1 MSKKIINM
9 MSSATKVS
17 GQGVG
22 SAYLE
27 QVDLVKKGLS
37 DRFEVTINQYKPAHI
52 THYHTI
58 DPLFFLTEFWFT
70 RKGTSVGYV
79 HMLPETVEQS
89 LQLPRF
95 AKKIFYKYMIA
106 FYKKMDYLV
115 TVNPYFIG
123 ELARYGISREKVT
136 YIPNFVSSQAFHP
149 LTVQEKATNR
159 AQYGFST
166 EDFLIVGVGQVQ
178 TRKGIFDF
186 LKMAEHLP
194 QYRFVWAGGFSFGK
208 ITDGYEE
215 LKKAVD
221 NPPANVTFLGIVER
235 EKMNAIYNLA
245 DVMILPSF
253 EELFPM
259 SILEAMCT
267 HKPILLRDLEI
278 YEDILFDF
286 YRKADNL
293 DGFVHEIEQL
303 ASQPDYYAQAVAD
316 AKRGNEF
323 YSRDHVLKMWQE
335 FYEQVLPKED

>member
-27 QVDLVKKGLS
+27 QVDLVKTGLS
-37 DRFEVTINQYKPAHI
+37 EDFEVTINQYKPADI

-58 DPLFFLTEFWFT
+58 DPQFYLTKPWFT
-70 RKGTSVGYV
+70 RKGMSVGYV

-89 LQLPRF
+89 LQLPGF

-123 ELARYGISREKVT
+123 ELARYGVPKEKVT
-136 YIPNFVSSQAFHP
+136 YIPNFVSSQTFHP
-149 LTVQEKATNR
+149 LTAEEKAANR
-159 AQYGFST
+159 DQYGFAQA
-166 EDFLIVGVGQVQ
+166 DFLIVGVGQIQ
-178 TRKGIFDF
+178 TRKGVFDF
-186 LKMAEHLP
+186 LKMAERLP
-194 QYRFVWAGGFSFGK
+194 HYKFVWAGGFSFGK

-215 LKKAVD
+215 LKKVVD

-235 EKMNAIYNLA
+235 ERMNAIYNLA

-286 YRKADNL
+286 YRRAEDL
-293 DGFVHEIEQL
+293 EGFVDQIEKL
-303 ASQPDYYAQAVAD
+303 ATDSNYYQQAVAD
-316 AKRGNEF
+316 AQRGNEF
-323 YSRDHVLKMWQE
+323 YSREHVLEMWQE
-335 FYEQVLPKED
+335 FYEKVSPKKD

>member
-1 MSKKIINM
+1 MSKKRINM
-9 MSSATKVS
+9 MSSATKVA

-27 QVDLVKKGLS
+27 QVNLVKTGLS
-37 DRFEVTINQYKPAHI
+37 ADFEVVINQYQPAEI

-58 DPLFFLTEFWFT
+58 DPQFFLTHSWLT

-95 AKKIFYKYMIA
+95 AKAIFYRYMIA
-106 FYKKMDYLV
+106 FYKKMDHLV

-123 ELARYGISREKVT
+123 ELARYGVPKEKVT
-136 YIPNFVSSQAFHP
+136 YIPNFVSSETFYP
-149 LTVQEKATNR
+149 MSEEEKAANR
-159 AQYGFST
+159 EQYGFSKD
-166 EDFLIVGVGQVQ
+166 DFLIVGVGQIQ
-178 TRKGIFDF
+178 TRKGVFDF
-186 LKMAEHLP
+186 LKMAEQLP

-208 ITDGYEE
+208 ITDGYEA
-215 LKKAVD
+215 LKAVVD

-259 SILEAMCT
+259 SILEAMCA
-267 HKPILLRDLEI
+267 HKPILLRNLEI
-278 YEDILFDF
+278 YEAILFDF
-286 YRKADNL
+286 YHRAEDVA
-293 DGFVHEIEQL
+293 GFVNEIETL
-303 ASQPDYYAQAVAD
+303 ATKPEVYAQAVEA
-316 AKRGNEF
+316 AQRGNAF
-323 YSRDHVLKMWQE
+323 YSREHVLEMWQE
-335 FYEQVLPKED
+335 FYERIAQKEK

>member
-27 QVDLVKKGLS
+27 QVELVKTGLS
-37 DRFEVTINQYKPAHI
+37 DEFEVTINQYKSADI

-58 DPLFFLTEFWFT
+58 DPQFYLTHPWFS

-89 LQLPRF
+89 LQLPGF
-95 AKKIFYKYMIA
+95 AKKVFYKYMIA

-123 ELARYGISREKVT
+123 ELARYGVPKEKVT
-136 YIPNFVSSQAFHP
+136 YIPNFVSSQTFHP
-149 LTVQEKATNR
+149 LTEQEKAENR
-159 AQYGFST
+159 AQYGFAQD
-166 EDFLIVGVGQVQ
+166 DFLIVGVGQIQ
-178 TRKGIFDF
+178 TRKGVFDF
-186 LKMAEHLP
+186 LKMAERLP
-194 QYRFVWAGGFSFGK
+194 HYQFVWAGGFSFGK

-215 LKKAVD
+215 LKKVVD

-245 DVMILPSF
+245 NVMILPSF

-286 YRKADNL
+286 YRRAEDL
-293 DGFVHEIEQL
+293 DGFIKEIEHL
-303 ASQPDYYAQAVAD
+303 AQDDHYYAQAVDD

-323 YSRDHVLKMWQE
+323 YSRDHVLEMWQD
-335 FYEQVLPKED
+335 FYEKALPKEK